1 MILKLYAHPF
11 SSYCQKA
18 LIAFYEND
26 IAFEFCMLAPD
37 DDEVMAE
44 LEALWPFRK
53 FPVLVDDGRTVPEA
67 SIIIEHLQVRHP
79 GPVRLIPED
88 PRAAPLRRA
97 LHRPLLRQ
105 LCLDAADEDRARQHA

>member
-44 LEALWPFRK
+44 LEA
-53 FPVLVDDGRTVPEA
+53 LVDDGRTVPEA